1 MFDGT
6 RLVRVDR
13 YQRMVK
19 VLLEQKTKVTH
30 TSALEHCLAFRP
42 DYVLRQ
48 KKQSSGAAAENHE
61 ADDEESEME
70 RRMGVDRLRE
80 AEEATTGDAWD
91 QAKVERELK
100 RRKIVPISPAFRIV
114 VLANPPTIKQGTV
127 TSHPQLGHRSRHIA
141 ANHVLRSSGVNWL
154 TSEVIT
160 LFHFHHLAF
169 NDVAFFD
176 QKADI
181 LRTLFRDHPR
191 GLEVLEKTLR
201 YLIYRPAPHF
211 ASALTCPILSQ
222 L

>member
-1 MFDGT
+1 M
-6 RLVRVDR
+6 
-13 YQRMVK
+13 
-19 VLLEQKTKVTH
+19 
-30 TSALEHCLAFRP
+30 RP
-42 DYVLRQ
+42 DYALTQ
-48 KKQSSGAAAENHE
+48 KKQSSGAENHEGDDE

-80 AEEATTGDAWD
+80 TEEATTGDAWD

-114 VLANPPTIKQGTV
+114 VLANPPTLKQGTV
-127 TSHPQLGHRSRHIA
+127 TSWAMAQHRHIA
-141 ANHVLRSSGVNWL
+141 ANHYVLRSSGVNWL

-160 LFHFHHLAF
+160 LFHFHHLAL
-169 NDVAFFD
+169 NDAAFFD

-201 YLIYRPAPHF
+201 YLFCRPAPIF
-211 ASALTCPILSQ
+211 ASALT
-222 L
+222 